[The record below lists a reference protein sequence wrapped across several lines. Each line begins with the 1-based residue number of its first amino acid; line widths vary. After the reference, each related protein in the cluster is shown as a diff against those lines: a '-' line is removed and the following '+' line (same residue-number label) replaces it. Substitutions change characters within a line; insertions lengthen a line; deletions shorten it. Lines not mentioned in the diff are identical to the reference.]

1 MKLFDRSEGLIFS
14 VSLFALVTSEEMK
27 LQFVMRACSL
37 PFHHMQSLF
46 KNTLFRVFLIKE
58 NNGSMIKFLC

>member
-27 LQFVMRACSL
+27 LQFVMRAFSL

-46 KNTLFRVFLIKE
+46 KLKE
-58 NNGSMIKFLC
+58 RKQLKKTMAP